1 MQRRLQTFLNI
12 VFARPFNRRR
22 PDVEGLGDNVIG
34 RPSIGLEQDVGSR
47 QLAGRHLTFLG
58 QGQQVR
64 PLVLSQGDK
73 IFLGHGS
80 PHFLPQYTV
89 RRTWHQNCS
98 GRPLDGE
105 AGVHLYHM
113 WSQRPCRKACLGAT
127 TSIESTQAR
136 RRAMSN
142 STGTFSDIS
151 HVLGLDQQAAGRKQ
165 VKFVVGA
172 VLVLWVP

>member
-64 PLVLSQGDK
+64 ALSSVRVTRY
-73 IFLGHGS
+73 FLAMDPS
-80 PHFLPQYTV
+80 PF
-89 RRTWHQNCS
+89 
-98 GRPLDGE
+98 
-105 AGVHLYHM
+105 
-113 WSQRPCRKACLGAT
+113 CR
-127 TSIESTQAR
+127 SI
-136 RRAMSN
+136 
-142 STGTFSDIS
+142 
-151 HVLGLDQQAAGRKQ
+151 
-165 VKFVVGA
+165 
-172 VLVLWVP
+172 P